1 MKQSTSS
8 SFCSRNETPKW

>member
-8 SFCSRNETPKW
+8 EDDSC